1 MWHILKGRLT
11 QKELLMLSLDQLDKT
26 IINALQTDGRASNA
40 EVARTL
46 GVSEGTIRRRLKRLT
61 QNNVI
66 KVVAYPEP
74 KVLGFSTEA
83 LIGLQV
89 DPDKTDSVV
98 QNLSKIDETYWVS
111 VTTGTFDM
119 FAWVALPSSE
129 ELGNFLR
136 EKIGAIDGV
145 QRTETFVS
153 LMVTKR
159 GYSGSI

>member
-1 MWHILKGRLT
+1 
-11 QKELLMLSLDQLDKT
+11 MLSLDQLDKP

-89 DPDKTDSVV
+89 DPDKTDSVG

>member
-1 MWHILKGRLT
+1 MFP
-11 QKELLMLSLDQLDKT
+11 LDHLDKT
-26 IINALQTDGRASNA
+26 IITALQSNGRASNA
-40 EVARTL
+40 EIARKL

-66 KVVAYPEP
+66 KVIAYPEP

-98 QNLSKIDETYWVS
+98 EHVSAIEEAYWVS

-129 ELGNFLR
+129 ALGTFLK
-136 EKIGAIDGV
+136 EKIGNIDGV

-153 LMVTKR
+153 LAVSKR

>member
-1 MWHILKGRLT
+1 MFP
-11 QKELLMLSLDQLDKT
+11 LDHLDKT
-26 IINALQTDGRASNA
+26 IITALQSNGRASNA
-40 EVARTL
+40 EIARKL

-74 KVLGFSTEA
+74 KVLGLSTEA

-98 QNLSKIDETYWVS
+98 ERVTAIDEAYWVS
-111 VTTGTFDM
+111 VTTGTFDV

-129 ELGNFLR
+129 ALGTFLK
-136 EKIGAIDGV
+136 EKIGNIDGV

-153 LMVTKR
+153 LAVSKR

>member
-1 MWHILKGRLT
+1 
-11 QKELLMLSLDQLDKT
+11 MLSLDQLDKT
-26 IINALQTDGRASNA
+26 IINALQSNGRASNA

-98 QNLSKIDETYWVS
+98 QHVSKIEETYWVS

>member
-26 IINALQTDGRASNA
+26 IINALQTNGRASNA

-66 KVVAYPEP
+66 KVVAYPET

-98 QNLSKIDETYWVS
+98 QNVSKIDETYWVS

>member
-1 MWHILKGRLT
+1 
-11 QKELLMLSLDQLDKT
+11 MLSLDQLDKT
-26 IINALQTDGRASNA
+26 IINALQANGRASNA

-98 QNLSKIDETYWVS
+98 QNVSKIEETYWVS

>member
-1 MWHILKGRLT
+1 MFP
-11 QKELLMLSLDQLDKT
+11 LDHLDKT
-26 IINALQTDGRASNA
+26 IITALQSNGRASNA
-40 EVARTL
+40 EIARKL
-46 GVSEGTIRRRLKRLT
+46 EVSEGTVRRRLKRLT

-74 KVLGFSTEA
+74 KVLGFATEA

-98 QNLSKIDETYWVS
+98 EHVSAIEEAYWVS

-129 ELGNFLR
+129 ALGTFLK
-136 EKIGAIDGV
+136 EKIGNIDGV

-153 LMVTKR
+153 LAVSKR

>member
-1 MWHILKGRLT
+1 
-11 QKELLMLSLDQLDKT
+11 MLPLDHLDKG

-40 EVARTL
+40 HVARSL

-61 QNNVI
+61 QNKI
-66 KVVAYPEP
+66 IRVVAFPEP
-74 KVLGFSTEA
+74 KVLGFTTEA

-89 DPDKTDSVV
+89 DPDKTESVV
-98 QNLSKIDETYWVS
+98 KNVTQISETYWVS

-129 ELGNFLR
+129 DLGKFLSER
-136 EKIGAIDGV
+136 IGTIEGV

-153 LMVTKR
+153 LAVTKR
-159 GYSGSI
+159 GYGAI

>member
-1 MWHILKGRLT
+1 
-11 QKELLMLSLDQLDKT
+11 MLSLDQLDKT

-83 LIGLQV
+83 LIGLQG

-98 QNLSKIDETYWVS
+98 QNVSKIDETYWVS

-119 FAWVALPSSE
+119 YAWVALPSSE